1 MRRKKV
7 ETPYNS
13 TQYAQEPPITAK
25 EHEDILVNLA
35 FDLVEQRLRNG
46 SASSQETVH
55 FLKLGS
61 YKEKLEMEKLEKE
74 VELLR
79 AKTIYLESQEQTNEK
94 LQAVLDSMQLYSG
107 DRR

>member
-1 MRRKKV
+1 MRRKKS

-13 TQYAQEPPITAK
+13 TQYSQEPPINAK

-35 FDLVEQRLRNG
+35 FDLVEERLRNG

-61 YKEKLEMEKLEKE
+61 YKERLEIDKLEKE

-107 DRR
+107 GR